1 MAEQNSYIVRG
12 NDICFGLDGVTVPWG
27 VVTSV
32 KRKPSRSSE
41 KFVGESGNTESVVY
55 WDPQETVTLDVIR
68 GGKQGQKA
76 SSLPV
81 PQIGDKVE
89 FESTWKIWTIP
100 GSAQARRNTRWNCCI
115 CPSLRTLSNQPRN
128 QPRRRIRKR
137 QSNCRHD
144 CRRCQSVPCQGDCL

>member
-55 WDPQETVTLDVIR
+55 WDPQETVTLDVLR
-68 GGKQGQKA
+68 GGKHGQKA

-89 FESTWKIWTIP
+89 FESKNYYVENLDDSRERTGAQKYTVELLHLP
-100 GSAQARRNTRWNCCI
+100 FVKDPVEPAQEPAQAENSEET
-115 CPSLRTLSNQPRN
+115 
-128 QPRRRIRKR
+128 
-137 QSNCRHD
+137 
-144 CRRCQSVPCQGDCL
+144 V